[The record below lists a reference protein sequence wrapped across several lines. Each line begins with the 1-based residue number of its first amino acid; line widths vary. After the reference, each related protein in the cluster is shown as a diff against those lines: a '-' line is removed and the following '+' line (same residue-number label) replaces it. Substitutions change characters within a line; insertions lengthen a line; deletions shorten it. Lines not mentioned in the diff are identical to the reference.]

1 MFMEVLKKEKF
12 HRISQQLRQK
22 GGGVLPK
29 RKIYMAVT
37 KDALSL
43 PLAVAD
49 SVAELAELR
58 GVKKETIRS
67 LISRGRTGKIK
78 RPGYIVVEV
87 EEDAPRKEDMPREK
101 DVPQKDVPQ
110 KDAPQKDAPQEK
122 KESRRS
128 RQSGEFDGEIFRERI
143 RLLRKESGLTKK
155 DFAAF
160 TGIAYITLYNYERKD
175 IVPGA
180 DMLFR
185 IAVKTG
191 CSVDWLIGLKEEE
204 ENETD

>member
-1 MFMEVLKKEKF
+1 MFMEVLKMEKF

-87 EEDAPRKEDMPREK
+87 EEDAPRKEDMPRKE
-101 DVPQKDVPQ
+101 DAPRE
-110 KDAPQKDAPQEK
+110 KDAPQEDAPQEK

-204 ENETD
+204 GK

>member
-1 MFMEVLKKEKF
+1 M
-12 HRISQQLRQK
+12 RQK

-49 SVAELAELR
+49 SAAELAELR
-58 GVKKETIRS
+58 GVQVETIRS

-87 EEDAPRKEDMPREK
+87 EEDAPPE
-101 DVPQKDVPQ
+101 QK
-110 KDAPQKDAPQEK
+110 A
-122 KESRRS
+122 SRRK
-128 RQSGEFDGEIFRERI
+128 QTGEFDGEIFQERI
-143 RLLRKESGLTKK
+143 RQLREKSGMTKK
-155 DFAAF
+155 EFAAF
-160 TGIAYITLYNYERKD
+160 TGIAYITLYNYERKKA
-175 IVPGA
+175 VPGA

-185 IAVKTG
+185 IARKTG

-204 ENETD
+204 GNAEGNDI

>member
-1 MFMEVLKKEKF
+1 MFMEVLKMEKF

-49 SVAELAELR
+49 SAAELAELR

-67 LISRGRTGKIK
+67 LVSRWRTGKVK

-87 EEDAPRKEDMPREK
+87 EEDAPRKEDA
-101 DVPQKDVPQ
+101 PQE
-110 KDAPQKDAPQEK
+110 KDAPREKDAPQEDTPQEK
-122 KESRRS
+122 KEIRRS

-143 RLLRKESGLTKK
+143 RLLRKESGMTKK

-204 ENETD
+204 

>member
-1 MFMEVLKKEKF
+1 M
-12 HRISQQLRQK
+12 
-22 GGGVLPK
+22 PK

-67 LISRGRTGKIK
+67 LISRGRKGKIK

-87 EEDAPRKEDMPREK
+87 EEDAPRKEDVPRKEDALQEKDAPREK
-101 DVPQKDVPQ
+101 D
-110 KDAPQKDAPQEK
+110 APQEDAPQEK

-143 RLLRKESGLTKK
+143 RLLRKESGMTKK

-160 TGIAYITLYNYERKD
+160 TGIAYITLYNYERKEM
-175 IVPGA
+175 VPGA

-185 IAVKTG
+185 IAAGTG

-204 ENETD
+204 EK

>member
-1 MFMEVLKKEKF
+1 M
-12 HRISQQLRQK
+12 
-22 GGGVLPK
+22 
-29 RKIYMAVT
+29 KIYMAVT

-43 PLAVAD
+43 PLAVAE
-49 SVAELAELR
+49 SAAELAELR
-58 GVKKETIRS
+58 GVQVETIRS

-87 EEDAPRKEDMPREK
+87 EEDAPP
-101 DVPQKDVPQ
+101 
-110 KDAPQKDAPQEK
+110 EK
-122 KESRRS
+122 KAGRRS

-143 RLLRKESGLTKK
+143 RLLRKESGMTKK

-160 TGIAYITLYNYERKD
+160 TGIAYITLYNYERKEM
-175 IVPGA
+175 VPGV

-204 ENETD
+204 EK

>member
-1 MFMEVLKKEKF
+1 M
-12 HRISQQLRQK
+12 
-22 GGGVLPK
+22 PK

-37 KDALSL
+37 KAALSL

-67 LISRGRTGKIK
+67 LVSRGRTGKIK

-87 EEDAPRKEDMPREK
+87 EEDVPRKEDMPRKE
-101 DVPQKDVPQ
+101 DVPRKE
-110 KDAPQKDAPQEK
+110 DAPQEK
-122 KESRRS
+122 KEIRRS
-128 RQSGEFDGEIFRERI
+128 RQSGEFDREIFRERI
-143 RLLRKESGLTKK
+143 RLLRKESGMTKK

>member
-1 MFMEVLKKEKF
+1 MN
-12 HRISQQLRQK
+12 RK

-67 LISRGRTGKIK
+67 LVSRGRTGKIK

-87 EEDAPRKEDMPREK
+87 EEDAPRKEDMPRKE
-101 DVPQKDVPQ
+101 DVPREEDAPRE
-110 KDAPQKDAPQEK
+110 KDAPQEEDAPQEK

-128 RQSGEFDGEIFRERI
+128 RQNGEFDGEIFRERI
-143 RLLRKESGLTKK
+143 RLLRKESGMTKK

-160 TGIAYITLYNYERKD
+160 TGIAYITLYNYERKEM
-175 IVPGA
+175 VPGV

-191 CSVDWLIGLKEEE
+191 CSVDWLIGLKEEKE
-204 ENETD
+204 G

>member
-1 MFMEVLKKEKF
+1 MFMEVLKMEKF

-67 LISRGRTGKIK
+67 LVSRGRTGKIK

-87 EEDAPRKEDMPREK
+87 EEDAPRKEDMPRKE
-101 DVPQKDVPQ
+101 DVPRKE
-110 KDAPQKDAPQEK
+110 DAPQEK
-122 KESRRS
+122 KEIRRS
-128 RQSGEFDGEIFRERI
+128 RQSGEFDREIFRERI
-143 RLLRKESGLTKK
+143 RLLRKESGMTKK

>member
-1 MFMEVLKKEKF
+1 MKDKSTGKE
-12 HRISQQLRQK
+12 RL
-22 GGGVLPK
+22 
-29 RKIYMAVT
+29 YMAVT

-87 EEDAPRKEDMPREK
+87 EEDAPRKEDMPRKE
-101 DVPQKDVPQ
+101 DAPQE
-110 KDAPQKDAPQEK
+110 KDAPREKDAPQEK

-128 RQSGEFDGEIFRERI
+128 RQNGEFDGEIFRERI
-143 RLLRKESGLTKK
+143 RLLRKESGMTKK

-185 IAVKTG
+185 IAAGTG

-204 ENETD
+204 EK

>member
-1 MFMEVLKKEKF
+1 MKDKSTGKE
-12 HRISQQLRQK
+12 RL
-22 GGGVLPK
+22 
-29 RKIYMAVT
+29 YMAVT

-87 EEDAPRKEDMPREK
+87 EEDAPRKEDMPRKE
-101 DVPQKDVPQ
+101 DAPQE
-110 KDAPQKDAPQEK
+110 KDAPREKDAPQEK

-143 RLLRKESGLTKK
+143 RLLRKESGMTKK

-204 ENETD
+204 EK

>member
-1 MFMEVLKKEKF
+1 MN
-12 HRISQQLRQK
+12 RK

-110 KDAPQKDAPQEK
+110 KDVPQKDAPQEDAPQEK

-128 RQSGEFDGEIFRERI
+128 RQSGEFDREIFRERI
-143 RLLRKESGLTKK
+143 RLLRKESGMTKK

-160 TGIAYITLYNYERKD
+160 TGIAYITLYNYERKEM
-175 IVPGA
+175 VPGV

-191 CSVDWLIGLKEEE
+191 CSVDWLIGLKEEKE
-204 ENETD
+204 G

>member
-1 MFMEVLKKEKF
+1 MEKF

-67 LISRGRTGKIK
+67 LVSRGRTGKIK

-122 KESRRS
+122 KESRRNG
-128 RQSGEFDGEIFRERI
+128 QSGEFDGEIFRERI
-143 RLLRKESGLTKK
+143 RLLRKESGMTKK

-185 IAVKTG
+185 IARKTG

-204 ENETD
+204 NAEGNDL

>member
-1 MFMEVLKKEKF
+1 
-12 HRISQQLRQK
+12 
-22 GGGVLPK
+22 
-29 RKIYMAVT
+29 MAVT

-49 SVAELAELR
+49 SAAELAELR
-58 GVKKETIRS
+58 GVQVETIRS

-87 EEDAPRKEDMPREK
+87 EEDAPP
-101 DVPQKDVPQ
+101 
-110 KDAPQKDAPQEK
+110 EK
-122 KESRRS
+122 KAGRRK
-128 RQSGEFDGEIFRERI
+128 QTGEFDGEIFQERNRQLRE
-143 RLLRKESGLTKK
+143 KSGMTKK

-160 TGIAYITLYNYERKD
+160 TGIAYITLYNYEREKT
-175 IVPGA
+175 VPGA

-185 IAVKTG
+185 IASATG

-204 ENETD
+204 GKCRR

>member
-1 MFMEVLKKEKF
+1 M
-12 HRISQQLRQK
+12 
-22 GGGVLPK
+22 P
-29 RKIYMAVT
+29 KIYMAVT

-49 SVAELAELR
+49 SVAELAEPR

-87 EEDAPRKEDMPREK
+87 EEDAPRKEDMPRKE
-101 DVPQKDVPQ
+101 DAPQE
-110 KDAPQKDAPQEK
+110 KDAPQEDAPQEK

-128 RQSGEFDGEIFRERI
+128 RQSGEFDREIFRERI
-143 RLLRKESGLTKK
+143 RLLRKESGMTKK

-204 ENETD
+204 ENAEGNDL

>member
-1 MFMEVLKKEKF
+1 M
-12 HRISQQLRQK
+12 
-22 GGGVLPK
+22 
-29 RKIYMAVT
+29 KIYMAVT

-49 SVAELAELR
+49 SAAELAELR
-58 GVKKETIRS
+58 GVQVETIRS

-87 EEDAPRKEDMPREK
+87 EEDAPP
-101 DVPQKDVPQ
+101 
-110 KDAPQKDAPQEK
+110 EK
-122 KESRRS
+122 KAGRRK
-128 RQSGEFDGEIFRERI
+128 QTGEFDGEIFQERI
-143 RLLRKESGLTKK
+143 RQLREKSGMTKK

-160 TGIAYITLYNYERKD
+160 TGIAYITLYNYEREKT
-175 IVPGA
+175 VPGA

-185 IAVKTG
+185 IARKTG

-204 ENETD
+204 GK

>member
-1 MFMEVLKKEKF
+1 MN
-12 HRISQQLRQK
+12 RK

-67 LISRGRTGKIK
+67 LVSRGRTGKIK
-78 RPGYIVVEV
+78 RHGYIVVEV
-87 EEDAPRKEDMPREK
+87 EEDAPRKEDMPRKE
-101 DVPQKDVPQ
+101 DVPREEDAPRE
-110 KDAPQKDAPQEK
+110 KDAPQEEDAPQEK
-122 KESRRS
+122 KEIRRS

-143 RLLRKESGLTKK
+143 RLLRKESGMTKK

-185 IAVKTG
+185 IAAGTG

-204 ENETD
+204 GNAEGNDL

>member
-1 MFMEVLKKEKF
+1 MN
-12 HRISQQLRQK
+12 RK

-49 SVAELAELR
+49 SAAELAELR
-58 GVKKETIRS
+58 GVQVETIRS

-87 EEDAPRKEDMPREK
+87 EEDVPRKEDAPRKEDMPREK
-101 DVPQKDVPQ
+101 D
-110 KDAPQKDAPQEK
+110 APQEK
-122 KESRRS
+122 KEIRRS
-128 RQSGEFDGEIFRERI
+128 RQSGEFDREIFRERI
-143 RLLRKESGLTKK
+143 RLLRKESGMTKK

-160 TGIAYITLYNYERKD
+160 TGIAYITLYNYERKEM
-175 IVPGA
+175 VPGV

-204 ENETD
+204 E

>member
-1 MFMEVLKKEKF
+1 MN
-12 HRISQQLRQK
+12 RK

-49 SVAELAELR
+49 SAAELAELR
-58 GVKKETIRS
+58 GVQVETIRS

-87 EEDAPRKEDMPREK
+87 EEDAPRT
-101 DVPQKDVPQ
+101 
-110 KDAPQKDAPQEK
+110 KDAPPEQKASHRKQN
-122 KESRRS
+122 
-128 RQSGEFDGEIFRERI
+128 GEFDGEMFRERI
-143 RLLRKESGLTKK
+143 RLLRKESGMTKK

-160 TGIAYITLYNYERKD
+160 TGIAYITLYNYEREK

-185 IAVKTG
+185 IAAATG

-204 ENETD
+204 EK

>member
-49 SVAELAELR
+49 SAAELAELR

-67 LISRGRTGKIK
+67 LVSRWRTGKIK

-87 EEDAPRKEDMPREK
+87 EEDAPRKED
-101 DVPQKDVPQ
+101 VPQE
-110 KDAPQKDAPQEK
+110 KDAPREKDAPQEK
-122 KESRRS
+122 KEIRRS

-143 RLLRKESGLTKK
+143 RLLRKESGMTKK

-160 TGIAYITLYNYERKD
+160 TGIAYITLYNYERREM
-175 IVPGA
+175 VPGV

-191 CSVDWLIGLKEEE
+191 CSVDWLIGLKEEKE
-204 ENETD
+204 G

>member
-1 MFMEVLKKEKF
+1 M
-12 HRISQQLRQK
+12 
-22 GGGVLPK
+22 PK

-67 LISRGRTGKIK
+67 LISRGRTGKVK

-87 EEDAPRKEDMPREK
+87 EEDAPRREDA
-101 DVPQKDVPQ
+101 PQEDTPQ
-110 KDAPQKDAPQEK
+110 EKDAPREKDAPQEK
-122 KESRRS
+122 DVPQETKESRRS

-143 RLLRKESGLTKK
+143 RLLRKESGMTKK

-160 TGIAYITLYNYERKD
+160 TGIAYITLYNYERKEM
-175 IVPGA
+175 VPGV

-204 ENETD
+204 GK

>member
-1 MFMEVLKKEKF
+1 M
-12 HRISQQLRQK
+12 
-22 GGGVLPK
+22 PK

-67 LISRGRTGKIK
+67 LVSRGRTGKIK

-87 EEDAPRKEDMPREK
+87 EEDAPRKEDMPRKE
-101 DVPQKDVPQ
+101 DAPQE
-110 KDAPQKDAPQEK
+110 KDAPREKDAPQEK

-128 RQSGEFDGEIFRERI
+128 RQNGEFDGEIFRERI
-143 RLLRKESGLTKK
+143 RLLRKESGMTKK

-185 IAVKTG
+185 IAAGTG

-204 ENETD
+204 EK

>member
-1 MFMEVLKKEKF
+1 MN
-12 HRISQQLRQK
+12 RK

-49 SVAELAELR
+49 SAAELAELR
-58 GVKKETIRS
+58 GVQVETIRS

-87 EEDAPRKEDMPREK
+87 EEDAPP
-101 DVPQKDVPQ
+101 
-110 KDAPQKDAPQEK
+110 EK
-122 KESRRS
+122 KASRCK
-128 RQSGEFDGEIFRERI
+128 QTGEFDGEMFRERI
-143 RLLRKESGLTKK
+143 RLLREKNGMTQK

-160 TGIAYITLYNYERKD
+160 TGTGHMTIYEYERKD
-175 IVPGA
+175 KMPRV

-185 IAVKTG
+185 IARKTG

-204 ENETD
+204 EK

>member
-1 MFMEVLKKEKF
+1 MN
-12 HRISQQLRQK
+12 RK

-49 SVAELAELR
+49 SAAELAELR

-87 EEDAPRKEDMPREK
+87 EEDAPRT
-101 DVPQKDVPQ
+101 
-110 KDAPQKDAPQEK
+110 KDAPLEQKA
-122 KESRRS
+122 SRRK
-128 RQSGEFDGEIFRERI
+128 QTGEFDGEIFQERI
-143 RLLRKESGLTKK
+143 RQLREKSGMTKK

-160 TGIAYITLYNYERKD
+160 TGIAYITLYNYEREKT
-175 IVPGA
+175 VPGA

-185 IAVKTG
+185 IAAATG

-204 ENETD
+204 KDAKCIRADGSHRCGAEDGGLQRKNENGL

>member
-1 MFMEVLKKEKF
+1 M
-12 HRISQQLRQK
+12 
-22 GGGVLPK
+22 
-29 RKIYMAVT
+29 KIYMAVT

-49 SVAELAELR
+49 SAAELAELR
-58 GVKKETIRS
+58 GVQVETIRS

-87 EEDAPRKEDMPREK
+87 EEDAPP
-101 DVPQKDVPQ
+101 
-110 KDAPQKDAPQEK
+110 EK
-122 KESRRS
+122 KEGRRK
-128 RQSGEFDGEIFRERI
+128 QTGEFDGEIFRERI
-143 RLLRKESGLTKK
+143 RLLREKNGMTQK

-160 TGIAYITLYNYERKD
+160 TGTEHMTIYEYERKD
-175 IVPGA
+175 KIPRV

-185 IAVKTG
+185 IARKTG

-204 ENETD
+204 GK

>member
-1 MFMEVLKKEKF
+1 M
-12 HRISQQLRQK
+12 
-22 GGGVLPK
+22 PK

-67 LISRGRTGKIK
+67 LVSRGRTGKIK

-87 EEDAPRKEDMPREK
+87 EEDAPRKEDMPRKE
-101 DVPQKDVPQ
+101 DAPQE
-110 KDAPQKDAPQEK
+110 KDAPREKDAPQEK

-128 RQSGEFDGEIFRERI
+128 RQNGEFDGEIFRERI
-143 RLLRKESGLTKK
+143 RLLRKESGMTKK

-175 IVPGA
+175 MVPGA

-185 IAVKTG
+185 IAAGTG

-204 ENETD
+204 EK

>member
-1 MFMEVLKKEKF
+1 M
-12 HRISQQLRQK
+12 
-22 GGGVLPK
+22 LPK

-37 KDALSL
+37 KDELSL

-49 SVAELAELR
+49 GPKELAELR
-58 GVKKETIRS
+58 GVKPVTVRQHICAWK
-67 LISRGRTGKIK
+67 RGQIQ

-87 EEDAPRKEDMPREK
+87 EEDAPREEDVPREK
-101 DVPQKDVPQ
+101 D
-110 KDAPQKDAPQEK
+110 APQEDAPQEK

-128 RQSGEFDGEIFRERI
+128 RQSGEFDREIFRERI
-143 RLLRKESGLTKK
+143 RLLRKESGMTKK

-175 IVPGA
+175 MVPGV

-204 ENETD
+204 ENAEGNDL

>member
-1 MFMEVLKKEKF
+1 M
-12 HRISQQLRQK
+12 
-22 GGGVLPK
+22 
-29 RKIYMAVT
+29 KIYMAVT

-49 SVAELAELR
+49 SAAELAELR
-58 GVKKETIRS
+58 GVQVETIRS

-87 EEDAPRKEDMPREK
+87 EEDAPP
-101 DVPQKDVPQ
+101 
-110 KDAPQKDAPQEK
+110 EK
-122 KESRRS
+122 KAGRRK
-128 RQSGEFDGEIFRERI
+128 QTGEFDGEIFRERI
-143 RLLRKESGLTKK
+143 RLLREKNGMTQK

-160 TGIAYITLYNYERKD
+160 TGTGHMTISEYERKD
-175 IVPGA
+175 KMPRV

-185 IAVKTG
+185 IARKTG

-204 ENETD
+204 GNAEGNDL

>member
-1 MFMEVLKKEKF
+1 M
-12 HRISQQLRQK
+12 
-22 GGGVLPK
+22 
-29 RKIYMAVT
+29 KIYMAVT

-49 SVAELAELR
+49 SAAELAELR
-58 GVKKETIRS
+58 GVQVETIRS

-87 EEDAPRKEDMPREK
+87 EEDAPP
-101 DVPQKDVPQ
+101 
-110 KDAPQKDAPQEK
+110 EK
-122 KESRRS
+122 KAGRRK
-128 RQSGEFDGEIFRERI
+128 QTGEFDGEIFQERI
-143 RLLRKESGLTKK
+143 RQLREKSGMTKK

-160 TGIAYITLYNYERKD
+160 TGIAYITLYNYEREKT
-175 IVPGA
+175 VPGA

-185 IAVKTG
+185 IASATG

-204 ENETD
+204 GKCRR

>member
-1 MFMEVLKKEKF
+1 MN
-12 HRISQQLRQK
+12 RK

-67 LISRGRTGKIK
+67 LVSRGRTGKIK

-87 EEDAPRKEDMPREK
+87 EEDAPRKEDVPRKE
-101 DVPQKDVPQ
+101 
-110 KDAPQKDAPQEK
+110 DAPQEK

-128 RQSGEFDGEIFRERI
+128 RQSGEFDREIFRERI
-143 RLLRKESGLTKK
+143 RLLRKESGMTKK

-175 IVPGA
+175 MVPGV

-204 ENETD
+204 ENAEGNDL